1 MERIRLSLIDFGY
14 VSQLIR
20 FTRYD
25 GYTFKTYRF
34 DDTNPKSISD
44 NRILS
49 IYLDSAENLWIG
61 TEGGGLNLYNY
72 DLEEFSKFK
81 FSENPLDN
89 NIYSIYE
96 DNEHN
101 LWAGT
106 GCGVYK
112 LNYSPENRELRIT
125 PIVSN
130 FEEMTNVRAIYRNSK
145 DEMILGTTIGLYT
158 LNPNNTPPSHSHI
171 LPQKL
176 PNITSSIFAIETLDD
191 KHLLLGANGCIR
203 LPNRF

>member
-1 MERIRLSLIDFGY
+1 M
-14 VSQLIR
+14 
-20 FTRYD
+20 
-25 GYTFKTYRF
+25 
-34 DDTNPKSISD
+34 
-44 NRILS
+44 
-49 IYLDSAENLWIG
+49 DSAENLWIG

-145 DEMILGTTIGLYT
+145 M
-158 LNPNNTPPSHSHI
+158 
-171 LPQKL
+171 K
-176 PNITSSIFAIETLDD
+176 
-191 KHLLLGANGCIR
+191 
-203 LPNRF
+203 